1 MERVNRIWRHPIF
14 QEHYQ
19 NLLIEESNRIF
30 CRHSLEHLLDV
41 ARLMYIRNLEEG
53 AELPKHLIY
62 GAALIHDIGRFIQND
77 KGIPHNEAGADI
89 AEGILPECGYSEAE
103 SVLIAEA
110 VREHRRGSDSTLG
123 KYLYDA
129 DKQSRCCFSCDARKE
144 CNWPDEKKNLKITE

>member
-1 MERVNRIWRHPIF
+1 M
-14 QEHYQ
+14 
-19 NLLIEESNRIF
+19 RIF
-30 CRHSLEHLLDV
+30 DDIHYNKPYMEHGICFLTSAFSVRSL
-41 ARLMYIRNLEEG
+41 LMYIRNLEEG

-89 AEGILPECGYSEAE
+89 AEVILPECGYSEAE